1 MFVKVQ
7 TAKQAVRFAR
17 DLKKRKLRHV
27 TKQFLIEGIN
37 FVEDALLNRAEIS
50 YLLVSDQL
58 CQREKGRSVIELA
71 QSRGVPF
78 FCVQEKILAR
88 LADTETPQGILAVCK
103 MPVWDE
109 EQVIQGQDALLVAL
123 DGVQDPGNLGTMIRA
138 GAGVGANGFFLGEG
152 TVDLYNSKVLRSTM
166 GTVFQVPVFHQ
177 VRLVPFI
184 KRLKSMG
191 LITVAADP
199 RGEIKYYGA
208 DFRKGPLLVIIGN
221 ESRGISAELLEA
233 VDLRVSIPLAEGVE
247 SLNAAVAA
255 ALILYEIFRQ
265 RDTQTEQ

>member
-1 MFVKVQ
+1 MFFKML

-17 DLKKRKLRHV
+17 DLQKRKHRHD
-27 TKQFLIEGIN
+27 TKHFFIEGIN
-37 FVEDALLNRAEIS
+37 FVEDALLNRAEIR
-50 YLLVSDQL
+50 YLLVSDKL
-58 CQREKGRSVIELA
+58 CQKEKGKGVMELA

-78 FCVQEKILAR
+78 FCVQENALAR

-123 DGVQDPGNLGTMIRA
+123 DGVQDPGNLGTMIRT
-138 GAGVGANGFFLGEG
+138 GAGIGVNGFFLGEG

-166 GTVFQVPVFHQ
+166 GTTFQVPAFHRVQ
-177 VRLVPFI
+177 LIPFI

-191 LITVAADP
+191 FKTVAADP
-199 RGEIKYYGA
+199 RAEIKHYGA
-208 DFRKGPLLVIIGN
+208 DFRKGPLVVIIGN
-221 ESRGISAELLEA
+221 ESRGISPELLKA

-255 ALILYEIFRQ
+255 ALVLYEIFRQ
-265 RDTQTEQ
+265 RDTQTVQ